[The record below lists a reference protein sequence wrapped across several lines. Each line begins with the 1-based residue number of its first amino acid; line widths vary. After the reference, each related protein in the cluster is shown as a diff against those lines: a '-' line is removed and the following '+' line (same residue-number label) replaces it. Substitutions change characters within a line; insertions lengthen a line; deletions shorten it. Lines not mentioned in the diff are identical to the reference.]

1 MKFSVFTF
9 LLIIKIQ
16 RGHCQNPVQN
26 PVEKPFQKPVQNPV
40 QNSVQKPVQDHEL
53 QAVLTLS
60 NQLHIALK
68 NYISEC
74 NLVPVGNSC
83 QKQTRQMNIAK
94 GQDLVNIIVWNRNA
108 GIEKILSRSIT
119 ESNSL
124 PKIEDL
130 VIFVHDMGESSCS
143 ERMRKLIRDS
153 YRKKPDNIVIT
164 IDYSPI
170 VSFCSKSVH

>member
-1 MKFSVFTF
+1 MKIFVFTF

-16 RGHCQNPVQN
+16 RAHCRNPVPKPIQNPLQG
-26 PVEKPFQKPVQNPV
+26 
-40 QNSVQKPVQDHEL
+40 HEL

-74 NLVPVGNSC
+74 TLVPVGNSC
-83 QKQTRQMNIAK
+83 QNQTRQRNIAK

-119 ESNSL
+119 ESSSL

-143 ERMRKLIRDS
+143 ERIRKLIRDS

-170 VSFCSKSVH
+170 VSFCVLKSRIKFTNFLSMRLL

>member
-1 MKFSVFTF
+1 MKIFVFAF
-9 LLIIKIQ
+9 LLILKIQ
-16 RGHCQNPVQN
+16 RAYCQNPVQN
-26 PVEKPFQKPVQNPV
+26 PVQQ
-40 QNSVQKPVQDHEL
+40 PVQDHEL

-60 NQLHIALK
+60 NQLHAALK

-83 QKQTRQMNIAK
+83 QKQTRQMKITK

-119 ESNSL
+119 EENSL

-130 VIFVHDMGESSCS
+130 VIYVHDMGESSCS
-143 ERMRKLIRDS
+143 ERIRKLIRDS

-170 VSFCSKSVH
+170 VSLCPKSVN

>member
-1 MKFSVFTF
+1 MKFFVSTF

-16 RGHCQNPVQN
+16 RWHCQNPVENPVQN
-26 PVEKPFQKPVQNPV
+26 PVE
-40 QNSVQKPVQDHEL
+40 DHEL
-53 QAVLTLS
+53 QAIHTLS

-83 QKQTRQMNIAK
+83 QDQSRQMKIKK
-94 GQDLVNIIVWNRNA
+94 GQDLVNIIVWNQNA
-108 GIEKILSRSIT
+108 EIEKILSRSIE
-119 ESNSL
+119 ESSSL
-124 PKIEDL
+124 PEIEDL
-130 VIFVHDMGESSCS
+130 VILVHDMGESSCS

-153 YRKKPDNIVIT
+153 YRKKPDNVVIT

-170 VSFCSKSVH
+170 VRFEKKNHLLGLINPNNTILF

>member
-1 MKFSVFTF
+1 MKFSVFPF

-16 RGHCQNPVQN
+16 RAHCQNPVQN
-26 PVEKPFQKPVQNPV
+26 
-40 QNSVQKPVQDHEL
+40 PVQDHEL

-143 ERMRKLIRDS
+143 ESMRKLIRDS

-170 VSFCSKSVH
+170 VSFCSKSVP